1 MMSLTRVLPLFS
13 QKHAYNTNM
22 GFGINKQQ
30 TNSKQTANTQQHT
43 DYEVEMVPSQT
54 CTTIILYTFT
64 SKAAMTVNYMD
75 LSKYL
80 NRGKCSQ
87 DDQSPIHFKIISKQ
101 SLYWDQKQQ

>member
-1 MMSLTRVLPLFS
+1 MKTILKDDVTDTCATFILPKARI
-13 QKHAYNTNM
+13 QYKHGVRY
-22 GFGINKQQ
+22 
-30 TNSKQTANTQQHT
+30 KQTANKQQHT
-43 DYEVEMVPSQT
+43 DYEVEMVPNQT